1 METVTHHRHK
11 FVLYSLRNIEPVK
24 VDMHNLGQSTIKLI
38 RATEKTRCSIQ
49 KTLYSLSVVAF
60 GAPASNQQ
68 YVTVINAGRDEGVHD
83 GLQPTPCPM
92 TSEHVEVAATHK
104 SG

>member
-11 FVLYSLRNIEPVK
+11 FVLYSLRNIEPMK

-38 RATEKTRCSIQ
+38 RATEKTCCSIQ

-68 YVTVINAGRDEGVHD
+68 YVTVIDAGRDEGVHE
-83 GLQPTPCPM
+83 GCSRLRVQ
-92 TSEHVEVAATHK
+92 
-104 SG
+104 